1 MMRRIC
7 ALGVVAGLLLV
18 PAGAAGPAAQPLEP
32 LLGANFI
39 RYEERPPYCSGPPI
53 LLHYHEP
60 GVRDEVQT
68 QLAAMRAGGMRALR
82 LFIYH
87 ATDVRDNGSLV
98 SSEGGRLAEPYRTNL
113 ADYLDDVRAAGFT
126 SLNVTFNPWFEN
138 DPIGYTPIPYDPRKL
153 NENWAFI
160 ADIRPLV
167 KAHGPS
173 TTRIDLINEG
183 APDSWQPQ
191 LREYVAELWSR
202 YADAFGT
209 GDVVVSII
217 VKSDEGGS
225 TSRLENLI
233 AALRATGRGLPK
245 VFQVHPSWSGGGA
258 LRDLRAIDAVLAR
271 EGLSQP
277 LVIGEEAYNSKG
289 VATQIGNFQLG
300 STRRILEIMEWP
312 LETVR
317 TTWSRCPAAPYR
329 VDSFMRV
336 YGRRPFRLVA
346 RIRADGPTLMS
357 AATQVVSLGAGRYSV
372 TLYDESARDGFR
384 LLVGGRKLR
393 SGVRFRGTLRWTVQL
408 RAGQTLRYGS
418 TRLGLRNQAAVL
430 GNGFDH

>member
-1 MMRRIC
+1 MMRRIGV
-7 ALGVVAGLLLV
+7 LGMAAGLLLV

-60 GVRDEVQT
+60 GVRDGVRA
-68 QLAAMRAGGMRALR
+68 QLAAMRAAGMRALR

-87 ATDVRDNGSLV
+87 ASDVRDNGSLV
-98 SSEGGRLAEPYRTNL
+98 SSAGGRLAEPYRTNL

-138 DPIGYTPIPYDPRKL
+138 DPIGYTPIPYDPGKL
-153 NENWAFI
+153 DENWRFI

-191 LREYVAELWSR
+191 LRDYVAELWRR

-209 GDVVVSII
+209 NDVVVSII

-233 AALRATGRGLPK
+233 ASLRATGRGLP
-245 VFQVHPSWSGGGA
+245 VLFQVHPSWSESGA
-258 LRDLRAIDAVLAR
+258 LRDLRAIDGVLRR

-289 VATQIGNFQLG
+289 AATGIARFRRE
-300 STRRILEIMEWP
+300 SARRILEIMEWP
-312 LETVR
+312 LETSR
-317 TTWSRCPAAPYR
+317 PTWSRCPTAPYR
-329 VDSFMRV
+329 IDSFMRAL
-336 YGRRPFRLVA
+336 GRRPYRLVA
-346 RIRADGPTLMS
+346 RIGATGPTLTS
-357 AATQVVSLGAGRYSV
+357 AATPVGTLGAGRYSITV
-372 TLYDESARDGFR
+372 YDENRRDGFR
-384 LLVGGRKLR
+384 LLTGGRKLQ
-393 SGVRFRGTLRWTVQL
+393 SGIKFRGTLHWSVQL
-408 RAGQTLRYGS
+408 LAGQKIRFGS
-418 TRLGLRNQAAVL
+418 TRLGLRSEAGVL